1 MFELIDM
8 IIVRPI
14 VNILFV
20 IYNFIGDFGF
30 AVIIFTIIVKF
41 LMWPLV
47 KRQLHQT
54 KLMKQ
59 IQPELAKI
67 KKNCNGNRQMESLQT
82 MDLYKRYNIKPF
94 RSMLTLIIQ
103 LPIFI
108 ALFTA
113 INVMVR
119 PRESDNVEKRAYSFI
134 QTMDRISPIIEDQK
148 QCLANE
154 ECKKNPIAE
163 NGYNF
168 KPELFGTV
176 DLSAR
181 AGFSSAS
188 SIVILLF
195 ALSAAGVQWYTSK
208 QQLPSGKSKKSKK
221 FRDLIAEAKAGKD
234 PDQADMNAMVQN
246 QMSFMMPLMLLLI
259 MINLPGALVL
269 YYLLTNI
276 ITSIQQRIIFHK
288 NYDEMDNLADK
299 VILKELKGVKEAEVI
314 KNKKTGTTITR
325 ISAKDA
331 KKTKSKQRGQ
341 KS

>member
-1 MFELIDM
+1 M

-54 KLMKQ
+54 KLMKK
-59 IQPELAKI
+59 IQPELAQI

-94 RSMLTLIIQ
+94 RSILTLLIQ

-119 PRESDNVEKRAYSFI
+119 PRETDNVEKRAYSFI

-148 QCLANE
+148 QCLENE

-181 AGFSSAS
+181 AGFASVSS
-188 SIVILLF
+188 VVVLLF
-195 ALSAAGVQWYTSK
+195 ALAAAGVQYYTSK
-208 QQLPSGKSKKSKK
+208 QQLPSKKGQKSKK
-221 FRDLIAEAKAGKD
+221 FRDLIKEAAAGKD

-276 ITSIQQRIIFHK
+276 ITSIQQHIIFHK
-288 NYDEMDNLADK
+288 DYDEMDNLADK
-299 VILKELKGVKEAEVI
+299 AILKELKGVKEAEVI

-325 ISAKDA
+325 ISAKDI
-331 KKTKSKQRGQ
+331 KKSKQRGQ

>member
-54 KLMKQ
+54 KLMKK
-59 IQPELAKI
+59 IQPELAQI

-94 RSMLTLIIQ
+94 RSILTLLIQ

-119 PRESDNVEKRAYSFI
+119 PRETDNVEKRAYSFI

-148 QCLANE
+148 QCLENE

-181 AGFSSAS
+181 AGFASVSS
-188 SIVILLF
+188 VVVLLF
-195 ALSAAGVQWYTSK
+195 ALAAAGVQYYTSK
-208 QQLPSGKSKKSKK
+208 QQLPSKKGQKSKK
-221 FRDLIAEAKAGKD
+221 FRDLIKEAAAGKD

-276 ITSIQQRIIFHK
+276 ITSIQQHIIFHK
-288 NYDEMDNLADK
+288 DYDEMDNLADK
-299 VILKELKGVKEAEVI
+299 AILKELKGVKEAEVI

-325 ISAKDA
+325 ISAKDI
-331 KKTKSKQRGQ
+331 KKSKQRGQ

>member
-54 KLMKQ
+54 KLMKK
-59 IQPELAKI
+59 IQPELAEI

-94 RSMLTLIIQ
+94 RSMLTLLIQ

-119 PRESDNVEKRAYSFI
+119 PRETDNVEKRAYSFI

-148 QCLANE
+148 QCLENE
-154 ECKKNPIAE
+154 ECKKNPTSD

-181 AGFSSAS
+181 AGFSSVS
-188 SIVILLF
+188 SVIVLIF
-195 ALSAAGVQWYTSK
+195 ALAAAGVQYYTSK
-208 QQLPSGKSKKSKK
+208 QQLPSKKGQKSKK
-221 FRDLIAEAKAGKD
+221 FRDLINEAKAGKD

-276 ITSIQQRIIFHK
+276 ITSIQQNIIFHK

-299 VILKELKGVKEAEVI
+299 AILKELKGVKEAEVI

-331 KKTKSKQRGQ
+331 KKSKQRGQ
-341 KS
+341 KKS